1 MAVNGGCTRKLRC
14 LQAENAQGAT
24 REQQQ
29 GQKRASSGSVMHR
42 SAHLLLCVAEDNC
55 LCDGQCIVEI
65 AEGVKFPL
73 LLLHCHKELLDA
85 LPGIKHKLR
94 TYDIISVHTIR
105 ADPAGP
111 LQPTPRILMGE
122 ACTDLESQMAILRA
136 RSHNRKSLQ
145 IWLKKIAQAAGSTT
159 LFQAFQQLIPMV

>member
-1 MAVNGGCTRKLRC
+1 MQGCLVSMAVNGGCTRTLRC

-29 GQKRASSGSVMHR
+29 GQKRGSSGSVMHR

-94 TYDIISVHTIR
+94 TYDMISVHTIR
-105 ADPAGP
+105 AEPAGP
-111 LQPTPRILMGE
+111 LQAASGTLIGE
-122 ACTDLESQMAILRA
+122 ARTDLESQMA
-136 RSHNRKSLQ
+136 KLQ
-145 IWLKKIAQAAGSTT
+145 GKMSML
-159 LFQAFQQLIPMV
+159 LPY